1 MALTWDDPDDIA
13 CALARAHP
21 ETDPLDL
28 NFVDLHAMVL
38 DLPEFE
44 DDRDAASES
53 KLEAIVLAWNDQ
65 L

>member
-1 MALTWDDPDDIA
+1 MALTWDDPEDIA
-13 CALARAHP
+13 FELVRAHP
-21 ETDPLDL
+21 DTDPLDL

-38 DLPEFE
+38 DLPGFE
-44 DDRDAASES
+44 DESDAASET